1 MERFGFVLTTHMLIC
16 MIHITMCI
24 VCRFSYFRRH
34 NLVVMLE
41 CANKNVFGVNRTM
54 MAARSKDNDGYLT
67 MQIQVIRI
75 MQKQINILKCRSLS
89 LSLSLSFF
97 LPCSLFLFPVLGMST
112 PGNSINNRNVL
123 RDGLKKVLP

>member
-1 MERFGFVLTTHMLIC
+1 MENCGKHAFGFVITTHMRIC

-24 VCRFSYFRRH
+24 VCRFSYFRH
-34 NLVVMLE
+34 YNLVVMLE

-89 LSLSLSFF
+89 LCLSLSLLSLSLS
-97 LPCSLFLFPVLGMST
+97 LSLSLTSLFTVSLSRSWYVHAWKF
-112 PGNSINNRNVL
+112 N
-123 RDGLKKVLP
+123 